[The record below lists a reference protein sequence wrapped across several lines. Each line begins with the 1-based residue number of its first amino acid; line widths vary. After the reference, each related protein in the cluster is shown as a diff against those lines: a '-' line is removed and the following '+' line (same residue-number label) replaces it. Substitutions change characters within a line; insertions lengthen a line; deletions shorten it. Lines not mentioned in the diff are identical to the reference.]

1 MGRGQG
7 GDRRGKRSEAPGVI
21 EARVIRSA
29 GRESLDAALVW
40 ADPRAHRATR
50 VAPDVI
56 EKTGHGGSG
65 ADRPPVLGETGL
77 MGARRPDSLA
87 GPLAPRRPAPR
98 QTAEQIGKVLGR
110 WPTDP
115 ANGKVKLVLTFLLER
130 EAAEQL
136 SARASA
142 AGKNVEHV
150 VVEAI
155 AGAAR
160 WKEGGMPRLRSH
172 PIARGSAIYAR
183 GRIGRALVAT
193 VSCLVPGLSRV
204 GTPLPWVITVAM
216 AMTLAGCATPGGV
229 KAPVPE
235 MAAPP
240 AQPPQTPPPQ
250 VGTGA
255 ASWYGKAHNGR
266 PTASGEIY
274 DMNDLTAAHRSL
286 PLGTRVLV
294 TNLKNGRSVEVR
306 VNDRGPVD
314 RGRIIDLSYAAAV
327 EIDAVEDGTVPVR
340 LRVLSPPP
348 SQQKPAR

>member
-1 MGRGQG
+1 M
-7 GDRRGKRSEAPGVI
+7 
-21 EARVIRSA
+21 
-29 GRESLDAALVW
+29 
-40 ADPRAHRATR
+40 
-50 VAPDVI
+50 
-56 EKTGHGGSG
+56 SG
-65 ADRPPVLGETGL
+65 AGQR
-77 MGARRPDSLA
+77 
-87 GPLAPRRPAPR
+87 
-98 QTAEQIGKVLGR
+98 
-110 WPTDP
+110 
-115 ANGKVKLVLTFLLER
+115 FFER
-130 EAAEQL
+130 EIAKQL
-136 SARASA
+136 FARTIE

-150 VVEAI
+150 VVEAV

-160 WKEGGMPRLRSH
+160 GKEATPPLRSH
-172 PIARGSAIYAR
+172 PIALGSAIYAR
-183 GRIGRALVAT
+183 GQIGRVLVAA
-193 VSCLVPGLSRV
+193 VSWLVPGLTRA
-204 GTPLPWVITVAM
+204 GTSIPNPLPWVMTVAM

-235 MAAPP
+235 MSAPP

-250 VGTGA
+250 VATGK
-255 ASWYGKAHNGR
+255 ASWYGKTHNGR

-306 VNDRGPVD
+306 VNDRGPID

-327 EIDAVEDGTVPVR
+327 ELDAVEDGTVFVR

>member
-1 MGRGQG
+1 MG
-7 GDRRGKRSEAPGVI
+7 P
-21 EARVIRSA
+21 
-29 GRESLDAALVW
+29 
-40 ADPRAHRATR
+40 
-50 VAPDVI
+50 
-56 EKTGHGGSG
+56 
-65 ADRPPVLGETGL
+65 
-77 MGARRPDSLA
+77 RRPDSPA
-87 GPLAPRRPAPR
+87 GPPAPRRPAPR
-98 QTAEQIGKVLGR
+98 QTAGQIAKVLR
-110 WPTDP
+110 RRPTDP
-115 ANGKVKLVLTFLLER
+115 ANGKVKL
-130 EAAEQL
+130 
-136 SARASA
+136 
-142 AGKNVEHV
+142 
-150 VVEAI
+150 
-155 AGAAR
+155 
-160 WKEGGMPRLRSH
+160 
-172 PIARGSAIYAR
+172 GSAIYAR
-183 GRIGRALVAT
+183 GRIGRALVAA
-193 VSCLVPGLSRV
+193 VSWLVPGLTRA
-204 GTPLPWVITVAM
+204 GTPLPWVMTVAM

-235 MAAPP
+235 MSAPP

-250 VGTGA
+250 VATGT

-327 EIDAVEDGTVPVR
+327 ELDAVEDGTVPVR